1 MTDEMYVRSVWKR
14 VEVSTFTG
22 FSIALRPGNWPVD
35 LQGFEKELVAWK
47 YAAEFTRQR
56 LKEIQQVEDEIRICE
71 GCLRFWQEPLGT
83 EYGGVIPMRRILA
96 RELRALA
103 ELKRGLRTEE
113 TQ

>member
-56 LKEIQQVEDEIRICE
+56 EEEIRQREKDRGVLNSII
-71 GCLRFWQEPLGT
+71 LRTPTGEELESLT
-83 EYGGVIPMRRILA
+83 NIDMR
-96 RELRALA
+96 EHSALA
-103 ELKRGLRTEE
+103 ELKRGMKEDM
-113 TQ
+113 Q